1 MFPLVQVAITMPWN
15 CGEKSKC
22 SKKRQL
28 EKLGNWLLEILS
40 VSKEQTFQQKPKYR
54 KLENNM
60 TSFPAGVYVVVMP
73 LTYSNVYRKRGK
85 LRPIRV

>member
-1 MFPLVQVAITMPWN
+1 MQVAITMPWN

-22 SKKRQL
+22 SKRRQL
-28 EKLGNWLLEILS
+28 EKLENWLLEVLS
-40 VSKEQTFQQKPKYR
+40 VNREQTFQQKPKYR

-60 TSFPAGVYVVVMP
+60 TSFPASVYVMVMP

-85 LRPIRV
+85 LRPI